1 MKTNFDLQ
9 KIVDHAKN
17 LEMNFDKF
25 TEWVNESS
33 VFEND
38 KDTLISLF
46 EQDGVRKVDFVDGIT
61 DKDIIPDRT
70 PPEDDVEEM
79 SGDMAY
85 RAMDKADK
93 KSRGEMSVND
103 PERAKKKARQAQK
116 FADYSIKKTLN
127 KEEVELEE
135 NDKAMMMKLTTK
147 AMKAIPNSPKQKE
160 LIKQVNVYREKL
172 GMKPM
177 REDYS
182 ELDESPLLQMKMA
195 ADDIETYAKK
205 HGGIDKKDMMKTA
218 SMLKKGNKK
227 GALKFIK
234 TLDTDPRDYLL
245 KTIGEEVTVEDVDK
259 YESMYISRVVKNKKE
274 KIIDE
279 ENRGPR
285 TDAEK
290 KAHLDKIFKHIDN
303 VRKKKEA
310 KLGFKITDV
319 TPKGY
324 GPTDEAKDDPCWD
337 GYKQVGMKKKKGKS
351 VPNCVP
357 EETQHEAYGDYD
369 DDRAMAAQ
377 KAQMPASLGGKHK
390 DKSRPKYTTQVTK
403 QKSQFH
409 SKEETNLERLKKTW
423 AIHKFKKGGGK
434 IEKQPEGD
442 AYNAMKWRGKTHSTR
457 DEDQEDERA
466 RNVMAYRKTLRARK
480 KAKKKQ

>member
-1 MKTNFDLQ
+1 MSLSLDLQ
-9 KIVDHAKN
+9 KIIDHAESIGMSHQEFFSWAKKS
-17 LEMNFDKF
+17 MNEDDS
-25 TEWVNESS
+25 NE
-33 VFEND
+33 
-38 KDTLISLF
+38 LIKLYK
-46 EQDGVRKVDFVDGIT
+46 EQNEVRKVDFVDGIT

-85 RAMDKADK
+85 RAMDKAEK
-93 KSRGEMSVND
+93 KSRGEMSVTD
-103 PERAKKKARQAQK
+103 PEKAKKKARQAQK

-147 AMKAIPNSPKQKE
+147 AMKAMPNSPKQKE

-245 KTIGEEVTVEDVDK
+245 KTIGEEVIRTEED
-259 YESMYISRVVKNKKE
+259 
-274 KIIDE
+274 
-279 ENRGPR
+279 
-285 TDAEK
+285 K
-290 KAHLDKIFKHIDN
+290 KAVINKVSSLRQKVDESLPPHLAKHFDKDGKPIKGEWKDGKWTP
-303 VRKKKEA
+303 KKKQPDH
-310 KLGFKITDV
+310 KITDV

-357 EETQHEAYGDYD
+357 EET
-369 DDRAMAAQ
+369 
-377 KAQMPASLGGKHK
+377 
-390 DKSRPKYTTQVTK
+390 
-403 QKSQFH
+403 
-409 SKEETNLERLKKTW
+409 NLERLKKTW
-423 AIHKFKKGGGK
+423 AVHKFKKGGGK

>member
-1 MKTNFDLQ
+1 MKKENDLQ

-17 LEMNFDKF
+17 LDMDLVKF

-70 PPEDDVEEM
+70 SPEDDVEEM

-85 RAMDKADK
+85 RAMDKAEK
-93 KSRGEMSVND
+93 KSRGEMSVTD
-103 PERAKKKARQAQK
+103 PAKAKRKARQAQK

-127 KEEVELEE
+127 KLNKEEVVLEE

-147 AMKAIPNSPKQKE
+147 AMKAIPNSPQQKE
-160 LIKQVNVYREKL
+160 LIKQVNTYREKL

-182 ELDESPLLQMKMA
+182 ELEESALLQMKMA

-245 KTIGEEVTVEDVDK
+245 KTIGEEVIRTEED
-259 YESMYISRVVKNKKE
+259 
-274 KIIDE
+274 
-279 ENRGPR
+279 
-285 TDAEK
+285 K
-290 KAHLDKIFKHIDN
+290 KAVINKVSSLRQKVDESLPPHLAKHFDKDGKPIKGEWKDGKWTP
-303 VRKKKEA
+303 KKKQPDH
-310 KLGFKITDV
+310 KITDV

-324 GPTDEAKDDPCWD
+324 GPTDEAKGDSCWD
-337 GYKQVGMKKKKGKS
+337 GYKKVGMKKKGGRM

-357 EETQHEAYGDYD
+357 
-369 DDRAMAAQ
+369 
-377 KAQMPASLGGKHK
+377 
-390 DKSRPKYTTQVTK
+390 
-403 QKSQFH
+403 
-409 SKEETNLERLKKTW
+409 EETNLERLKKTW

>member
-1 MKTNFDLQ
+1 MRINIDLQ

-17 LEMNFDKF
+17 LDMDFVKF
-25 TEWVNESS
+25 TEWLNESS
-33 VFEND
+33 VSEND
-38 KDTLISLF
+38 KDELMRLF

-85 RAMDKADK
+85 RAMDKAEK

-103 PERAKKKARQAQK
+103 PEKAKKKAKQAQK

-147 AMKAIPNSPKQKE
+147 AMKAIPNSPQQKE

-177 REDYS
+177 R
-182 ELDESPLLQMKMA
+182 
-195 ADDIETYAKK
+195 
-205 HGGIDKKDMMKTA
+205 
-218 SMLKKGNKK
+218 
-227 GALKFIK
+227 
-234 TLDTDPRDYLL
+234 
-245 KTIGEEVTVEDVDK
+245 EDVDK

-279 ENRGPR
+279 ENKGPR

-324 GPTDEAKDDPCWD
+324 GPTDEAKGDSCWD
-337 GYKQVGMKKKKGKS
+337 GYKQVGMKKKGNRI

-357 EETQHEAYGDYD
+357 EEN
-369 DDRAMAAQ
+369 
-377 KAQMPASLGGKHK
+377 
-390 DKSRPKYTTQVTK
+390 
-403 QKSQFH
+403 
-409 SKEETNLERLKKTW
+409 NLEKLKKTW

-466 RNVMAYRKTLRARK
+466 RKVMAYRKKLRDRK
-480 KAKKKQ
+480 KAKKKK